1 MPLHT
6 FLYFIV
12 AEATDLRLRLRLRLR
27 FNITDQLEEE
37 EDVYDLV
44 EEDQYA
50 KMVEER
56 RNSNNF
62 VVDDSKYKFTKS
74 AYFLIILY

>member
-1 MPLHT
+1 MSFHK
-6 FLYFIV
+6 FLLFIS
-12 AEATDLRLRLRLRLR
+12 AGTTGLRSRS
-27 FNITDQLEEE
+27 NITIQLEEE

-62 VVDDSKYKFTKS
+62 VVDDSKFKTIRIAKFS
-74 AYFLIILY
+74 